1 MGQVTVTV
9 AEKIY
14 RIACND
20 GQEAH
25 LMRLASELDKKIG
38 EMRTAFGEIGDSR
51 LTVMA
56 AITFMDEREEI
67 KTKLSQITTEL
78 ATLKED
84 RAVIEAAANKAE
96 MEIAAAVAAAA
107 GQIEAIAKRLSDEA
121 N

>member
-25 LMRLASELDKKIG
+25 LIRLAAELDKKIN

-51 LTVMA
+51 LVVMA

-67 KTKLSQITTEL
+67 KNKLNALTADL
-78 ATLKED
+78 ASLKED
-84 RAVIEAAANKAE
+84 RTTIEQSNSKTETEIALAIVSAAAR
-96 MEIAAAVAAAA
+96 
-107 GQIEAIAKRLSDEA
+107 IEEIAKRLGGSGE
-121 N
+121 

>member
-25 LMRLASELDKKIG
+25 LMRLAAELDKKIG

-67 KTKLSQITTEL
+67 KNKLSAVTSEL
-78 ATLKED
+78 ASLKED
-84 RAVIEAAANKAE
+84 RAILETAANKTE
-96 MEIAAAVAAAA
+96 LEIAAAIAGAA

>member
-25 LMRLASELDKKIG
+25 LIRLAAELDKKIN

-67 KTKLSQITTEL
+67 KTRLAAITADLEH
-78 ATLKED
+78 LKED
-84 RAVIEAAANKAE
+84 RTVIEQSNSKTE
-96 MEIAAAVAAAA
+96 SEIALAIVSAASR
-107 GQIEAIAKRLSDEA
+107 IEEIAKRLGAAGE
-121 N
+121 